1 MESLVK
7 YGVIPIDYASLRAS
21 YPSLKALE
29 DKVCDLEKGTIIR
42 LKRACILFRLLF
54 QERVSVE
61 LIANHLYGPSYV
73 SKECPSVLRFN
84 SGESL

>member
-29 DKVCDLEKGTIIR
+29 DKVCDLEKKGTIIR
-42 LKRACILFRLLF
+42 LKRGLYIVSPAVSREKYLL
-54 QERVSVE
+54 
-61 LIANHLYGPSYV
+61 N
-73 SKECPSVLRFN
+73 
-84 SGESL
+84 